1 MSDKAKS
8 ILIGTLAGA
17 LLGAAVAWVAS
28 DIDDD
33 DEEATNA
40 VSSLHPS
47 DYFQLG
53 IGLLSLVRQFSGMIQ
68 NRR

>member
-33 DEEATNA
+33 DEETTNA

-68 NRR
+68 NRK